1 MTKMLYGALALGKRT
16 GPDACSTVEAR
27 TVDGAERMVML
38 AAIQGDLATPTL
50 EGIKGG
56 LAKVAR
62 ADESAV
68 AKLAAS
74 APPPPYASG
83 VAVVLLAGARAFVAS
98 TGAARCYLER
108 GGKLEAIAAGTYDL
122 APGDAILAASHA
134 GLTAGQAFFDAT
146 VPSAPDDEFS
156 NSRLD
161 AALETALSRAAR
173 AFIAVA
179 AARVAS

>member
-1 MTKMLYGALALGKRT
+1 MEKMLYGALAFGKRT

-27 TVDGAERMVML
+27 TVDGSTRIVML
-38 AAIQGDLATPTL
+38 TAVQGDLATPAL
-50 EGIKGG
+50 EAIKGA
-56 LAKVAR
+56 LAKVAQ

-68 AKLAAS
+68 KKLAAA

-108 GGKLEAIAAGTYDL
+108 GGTLEAIAAGTYEL

-134 GLTAGQAFFDAT
+134 GLPAGQAFFDAG
-146 VPSAPDDEFS
+146 VPSAPDDDFS
-156 NSRLD
+156 NNRLD
-161 AALETALSRAAR
+161 AALETALSRHAG

-179 AARVAS
+179 AARVGA

>member
-27 TVDGAERMVML
+27 TVDGTARVVML
-38 AAIQGDLATPTL
+38 TAVQGDLATPSL
-50 EGIKGG
+50 EAIKGG
-56 LAKVAR
+56 LAKIAR
-62 ADESAV
+62 ADESA
-68 AKLAAS
+68 ALKLAGA

-83 VAVVLLAGARAFVAS
+83 VAVVLLVGARAFVAS

-134 GLTAGQAFFDAT
+134 GLTAGQAFFDPG
-146 VPSAPDDEFS
+146 VPSAPDDELS
-156 NSRLD
+156 NNRLD
-161 AALETALSRAAR
+161 AALETALSRAAG

-179 AARVAS
+179 AARAAS

>member
-27 TVDGAERMVML
+27 TVDGTARVVML
-38 AAIQGDLATPTL
+38 TAVQGDLATPSL
-50 EGIKGG
+50 EAIKGG
-56 LAKVAR
+56 LAKIAR
-62 ADESAV
+62 ADESA
-68 AKLAAS
+68 ALKLAGA

-83 VAVVLLAGARAFVAS
+83 VAVVLLVGARAFVAS

-134 GLTAGQAFFDAT
+134 GLTAGQAFFD
-146 VPSAPDDEFS
+146 PAPDDELS
-156 NSRLD
+156 NNRLD
-161 AALETALSRAAR
+161 AALETALSRAAG

-179 AARVAS
+179 AARAAS